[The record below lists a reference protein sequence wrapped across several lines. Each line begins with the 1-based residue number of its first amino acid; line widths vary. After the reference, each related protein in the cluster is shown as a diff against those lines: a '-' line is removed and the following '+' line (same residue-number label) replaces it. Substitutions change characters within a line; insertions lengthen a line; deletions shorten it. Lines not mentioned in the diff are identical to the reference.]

1 MKEKLLIIGN
11 GMASVRL
18 CEELSAPAPDRFE
31 TTVVGAEPR
40 AGYNRVLLSALLA
53 GDIGEADIALRG
65 ADWYGARGIRLMTG
79 RRVEKVDTARRTVIL
94 GNAEEI
100 SYDKLLLAIGA
111 SSRRLDFGKTK
122 PN

>member
-18 CEELSAPAPDRFE
+18 CEELMTHAPDRFE

-53 GDIGEADIALRG
+53 GDVCEADIALRG
-65 ADWYGARGIRLMTG
+65 ADWYREHDIRLMTG
-79 RRVEKVDTARRTVIL
+79 LTV
-94 GNAEEI
+94 A
-100 SYDKLLLAIGA
+100 
-111 SSRRLDFGKTK
+111 RLDLGGRAAILVNGAVVDFDRVVLATGSSAVRLPT
-122 PN
+122 PGMN